1 MSVGDAVNTAFPL
14 NEGWIVSRHTACIPT
29 AIQLIHHGP
38 ELWTDWLTPRT
49 DAQAALSVLEGRG
62 AQNKRI
68 TLSSQRDEPR
78 RAAQGSGVDGQLR
91 LVDQPTRRS
100 TDYYWMSDRKR
111 WLPNDHAKS
120 LLETIFAADSF
131 PTCALRPLTDSVL
144 RGLVLRQ
151 VPVGVHADSQCGHS
165 WHDN

>member
-1 MSVGDAVNTAFPL
+1 MYGRVEHKQQSIA
-14 NEGWIVSRHTACIPT
+14 EIVSRHTACIPT

-78 RAAQGSGVDGQLR
+78 RAAQASGVDGLLR
-91 LVDQPTRRS
+91 LVDHRPVAALTIIGCPTVNAGCP
-100 TDYYWMSDRKR
+100 TTTRKASWR
-111 WLPNDHAKS
+111 PYLLPIPFQRAPCG
-120 LLETIFAADSF
+120 LLRTQY
-131 PTCALRPLTDSVL
+131 C
-144 RGLVLRQ
+144 GLVLRQ